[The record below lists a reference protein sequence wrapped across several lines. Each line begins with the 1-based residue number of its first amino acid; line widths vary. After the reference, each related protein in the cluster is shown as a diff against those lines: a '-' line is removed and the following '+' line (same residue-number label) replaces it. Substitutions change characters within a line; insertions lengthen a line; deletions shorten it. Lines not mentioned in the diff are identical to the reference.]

1 MAALYN
7 GAMDRFLELLRVEAE
22 RTSPTMVAARI
33 GCSEQS
39 VKGYLAG
46 KNVPGGDIV
55 IRALQEYPSLRACL
69 SDKDSRPSE
78 RAQKPRAAAS
88 A

>member
-1 MAALYN
+1 
-7 GAMDRFLELLRVEAE
+7 MDRFLELLRAEAE

-46 KNVPGGDIV
+46 KNVPGGDVV
-55 IRALQEYPSLRACL
+55 IRALQEYPSLRSCL
-69 SDKDSRPSE
+69 SDKDTKAVDSV
-78 RAQKPRAAAS
+78 QKRAAAR